1 MSAIRNLYK
10 KFVVSEIKNADT
22 VPDVAEW
29 KILLANLGEPTD
41 ALDAAFKKYRCRS
54 RYMSKKKALA
64 LDAAAEAVLLRAD
77 LRVKKPIGRLKEP
90 EEGVLLVETRKEID
104 YHEVAPEELI
114 ARYPTVRTTPI
125 LLQAPYGELVEEAV
139 PLYREAR
146 QRYRSHPYFVLFL
159 LKELTKHSHYLL
171 ENNPAAT
178 ALFGEERNLAS
189 PVLRKLYEDSGRK
202 LISFMHGEY
211 LLQLIQAYMGFS
223 EYWVWDEQYVDMF
236 SRELR
241 CGIGEYH
248 VYTPRK
254 LRKKW
259 HLEDI
264 EPEYYCTYYFSGE
277 SERAVRAVAEV
288 FRELQARGARCLV
301 RPHPRYS
308 HRELIDSVF
317 GDMVEDPRSVSMEE
331 SLGRT
336 RYVVGLST
344 TVHSEAYVEGR
355 IPVIDD
361 RTDPDKFR
369 SLADREYIALKRP
382 HRLLSELIEE

>member
-10 KFVVSEIKNADT
+10 KFVVSEIKNSDT

-29 KILLANLGEPTD
+29 KILLANLGEPAD
-41 ALDAAFKKYRCRS
+41 ALDAAFKKFQCRS
-54 RYMSKKKALA
+54 RYMPKKKELV

-77 LRVKKPIGRLKEP
+77 LRVRKPIGRLKDP
-90 EEGVLLVETRKEID
+90 EKGVLLLETRKEID
-104 YHEVAPEELI
+104 YHEVAPDELF
-114 ARYPTVRTTPI
+114 ARYPVLRTTPSSRKTV
-125 LLQAPYGELVEEAV
+125 YGELLEEAV
-139 PLYREAR
+139 PIYREAR
-146 QRYRSHPYFVLFL
+146 CRYRAHPYFVLFL
-159 LKELTKHSHYLL
+159 LKELTKHSRYLL
-171 ENNPAAT
+171 ENNPEAT
-178 ALFGEERNLAS
+178 ALFIEERNLAS
-189 PVLRKLYEDSGRK
+189 PVIRKLYEDSGRK

-211 LLQLIQAYMGFS
+211 LLQLIQAYMSFS

-259 HLEDI
+259 RLEDI
-264 EPEYYCTYYFSGE
+264 EPEYFCTYYFSGE
-277 SERAVRAVAEV
+277 SERSVRAVAEV
-288 FRELQARGARCLV
+288 FHQLRAQGKRCLV

-317 GDMVEDPRSVSMEE
+317 GDMVEDPRSVSMEK

-336 RYVVGLST
+336 RYAVGLST
-344 TVHSEAYVEGR
+344 TVHSEAFVEGR
-355 IPVIDD
+355 TPVIDD
-361 RTDPDKFR
+361 RTDPTAFR
-369 SLADREYIALKRP
+369 NLADREYIALKRP
-382 HRLLSELIEE
+382 HLLLSELIEE